1 MTGIDAR
8 TDQERAR
15 LPCFAESQASKRCV
29 VSWSRP
35 EFAALIRTIPVTAA
49 RTEKG
54 VARSSVQSRTC
65 NLLAPE
71 GGYARS
77 EERRVGKEWVSTCRS
92 RWSPYHYKKKQ

>member
-15 LPCFAESQASKRCV
+15 LPCLAESQASKRCV

-54 VARSSVQSRTC
+54 VARSSVQSRTDRKSVE
-65 NLLAPE
+65 E
-71 GGYARS
+71 GKSVSVRVDLGG
-77 EERRVGKEWVSTCRS
+77 RRII
-92 RWSPYHYKKKQ
+92 KKTIKKHTNRTI